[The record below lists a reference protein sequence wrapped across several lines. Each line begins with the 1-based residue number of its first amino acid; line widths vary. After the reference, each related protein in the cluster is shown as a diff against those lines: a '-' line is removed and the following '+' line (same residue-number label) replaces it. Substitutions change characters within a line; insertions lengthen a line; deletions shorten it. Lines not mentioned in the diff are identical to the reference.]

1 MHTNVIILKTLFGI
15 SQERYYIFIAG
26 HNKSSTTLHRS
37 MTSSTQALSLLC
49 EMLACLLV
57 QCPSK
62 FLSPLRIQFKV
73 MQKNACSVVYLE
85 KSFETVLVNVEER
98 EYVKVVLVDKQ
109 WVLTSQGPFIL
120 LPCLVVFPES
130 GVSFVPTR
138 KSVMKYT
145 HSNSAFSF
153 SLYSLFLTLE

>member
-1 MHTNVIILKTLFGI
+1 MLNIISWFRCQKKVQMHISWFCLDMSFVSCLWEINKSTPMHTNVIILNTLFGI
-15 SQERYYIFIAG
+15 SQGRYYIFIAG
-26 HNKSSTTLHRS
+26 HNESSTTLRRS

-85 KSFETVLVNVEER
+85 KSFETVLVNVE
-98 EYVKVVLVDKQ
+98 
-109 WVLTSQGPFIL
+109 
-120 LPCLVVFPES
+120 
-130 GVSFVPTR
+130 
-138 KSVMKYT
+138 
-145 HSNSAFSF
+145 
-153 SLYSLFLTLE
+153 

>member
-1 MHTNVIILKTLFGI
+1 MHICWFCLDKSFVSCLREINKSTPMHTNVIILKTLFGI
-15 SQERYYIFIAG
+15 SQERYYIFIAW

-73 MQKNACSVVYLE
+73 MQKNACSVLVVYLE
-85 KSFETVLVNVEER
+85 KSFETVLVNVEEG
-98 EYVKVVLVDKQ
+98 EDFKVVLVDK
-109 WVLTSQGPFIL
+109 
-120 LPCLVVFPES
+120 
-130 GVSFVPTR
+130 
-138 KSVMKYT
+138 
-145 HSNSAFSF
+145 
-153 SLYSLFLTLE
+153 

>member
-1 MHTNVIILKTLFGI
+1 MSSFWILYSEYHKSAMVIII
-15 SQERYYIFIAG
+15 IAW
-26 HNKSSTTLHRS
+26 HNKRSTTLHRS

-57 QCPSK
+57 QCPSN

-98 EYVKVVLVDKQ
+98 EDVKIVLVDKE

-120 LPCLVVFPES
+120 LPCLVVFPEDN
-130 GVSFVPTR
+130 VSPVSTS
-138 KSVMKYT
+138 KSVKKYT